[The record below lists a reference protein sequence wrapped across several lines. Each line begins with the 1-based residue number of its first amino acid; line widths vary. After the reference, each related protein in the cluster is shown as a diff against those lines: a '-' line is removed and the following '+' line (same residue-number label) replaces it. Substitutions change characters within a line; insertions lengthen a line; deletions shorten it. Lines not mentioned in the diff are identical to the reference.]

1 MTKGPPSKGRSP
13 LRLVVAAIAFV
24 ALVCAGISLLLY
36 KPSEEDRV
44 QDQVGA
50 MIRSF
55 EKQDV
60 PTLLAGIA
68 DQTRTS
74 VDGDDEVLS
83 KQEMETRL
91 SRFYGFVDR
100 ISLSPKDMVIR
111 IEGNVATVSFAF
123 TYSTRYT
130 NFMNRDRNKTPRAVV
145 TLHKRD
151 NIWIVSEVE
160 IATQ

>member
-1 MTKGPPSKGRSP
+1 
-13 LRLVVAAIAFV
+13 
-24 ALVCAGISLLLY
+24 
-36 KPSEEDRV
+36 
-44 QDQVGA
+44 
-50 MIRSF
+50 
-55 EKQDV
+55 
-60 PTLLAGIA
+60 
-68 DQTRTS
+68 
-74 VDGDDEVLS
+74 
-83 KQEMETRL
+83 MESRL